1 VEKHHARLQV
11 KSSNHAPR
19 TGSVFS
25 LLLPCD
31 FHRLRSSSSRFE
43 GQRPH
48 AMSLL
53 STAQRTVAIF
63 EAWRNMTLCQL
74 LHRSILVTGRAMQCP
89 EQLRLEQL
97 YEAALRR
104 WAQVSMPIQLDG
116 ERAYL
121 AEQVRLRVMRERNAA
136 KDRLRYH
143 RLYCSA
149 CRHKFKRNLRPL
161 EK

>member
-1 VEKHHARLQV
+1 
-11 KSSNHAPR
+11 
-19 TGSVFS
+19 
-25 LLLPCD
+25 
-31 FHRLRSSSSRFE
+31 
-43 GQRPH
+43 
-48 AMSLL
+48 MSLL